1 MTGVLIR
8 GGGTGPKRRLSHD
21 RDRKTGTFQRFASH
35 FQMLR
40 GGRTQGLPGVF

>member
-8 GGGTGPKRRLSHD
+8 GGETGPKKRLPYD
-21 RDRKTGTFQRFASH
+21 MDTKTGALQRIASH

-40 GGRTQGLPGVF
+40 GGRIEGLPGVF